1 MTDVTYFERLERSE
15 CRSLLAGRGVGR
27 VAWRADE
34 GLTVLPVN
42 YHLVGED
49 LVFHTHPTS
58 PLAKLVVPTQVAFQI
73 DDIDVAAASGW
84 SVLVRGTSGSSDD
97 DRSSSFL
104 LDPPG
109 LGIAIRIHTLDG
121 RVLSGIVKGERDE

>member
-15 CRSLLAGRGVGR
+15 CLRLLAGHEVGR
-27 VAWRADE
+27 VAWWTDE
-34 GLTVLPVN
+34 GPTILPVN

-58 PLAKLVVPTQVAFQI
+58 PLARLVVPGQVAFQV
-73 DDIDVAAASGW
+73 DDIDVAAAIGW
-84 SVLVRGTSGSSDD
+84 SVLVRGTSGPSDD
-97 DRSSSFL
+97 ERSSSFL
-104 LDPPG
+104 PDPPG
-109 LGIAIRIHTLDG
+109 LGVAIRIHTVEG